1 MYLIVQINSIRNKTI
16 FFFTIPI
23 LQSLLSF
30 SQFRISK
37 LIRKKDYL
45 PTGRAKK
52 EKKSILPRIY
62 GVAQLDGL
70 KARGRINKIGEGSR
84 RGEGRGACTRQS
96 AEAFQ
101 GATTAPVR
109 GFRARNSSK
118 ARGVFVRIHARSRL
132 YLVSRIGNVF

>member
-52 EKKSILPRIY
+52 EKKVDPPKDLRGGAIRRI
-62 GVAQLDGL
+62 
-70 KARGRINKIGEGSR
+70 KSAREDK
-84 RGEGRGACTRQS
+84 
-96 AEAFQ
+96 
-101 GATTAPVR
+101 
-109 GFRARNSSK
+109 
-118 ARGVFVRIHARSRL
+118 
-132 YLVSRIGNVF
+132 